1 MSDQQEGTSKKEP
14 PPTPATRAYMDA
26 ALEMHRNMNVHY
38 RNDADFDFAATL
50 QAQHKGAAD
59 IARVEL
65 KYGTDPQMRALA
77 EQVLRA
83 QAQDNALIDAWR
95 AKRPAP

>member
-1 MSDQQEGTSKKEP
+1 MSDQQAGNRKEP

-38 RNDADFDFAATL
+38 RNDADIDFAATL

-65 KYGTDPQMRALA
+65 KYGTDPEMRALA

-83 QAQDNALIDAWR
+83 QEQDKALIDAWR
-95 AKRPAP
+95 AKHPAP